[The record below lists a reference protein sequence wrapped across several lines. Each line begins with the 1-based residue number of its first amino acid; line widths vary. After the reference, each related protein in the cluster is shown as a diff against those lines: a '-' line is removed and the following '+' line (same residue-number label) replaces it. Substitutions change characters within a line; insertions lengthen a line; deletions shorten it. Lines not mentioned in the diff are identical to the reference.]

1 MYNIYHVWN
10 RDICTMH
17 FMYRKEVYVHV
28 QFTSLEKRKAYT
40 MYFPQ
45 RTDVHCT
52 IYFKYRIE
60 MHVQYTS

>member
-45 RTDVHCT
+45 RTDVH
-52 IYFKYRIE
+52 
-60 MHVQYTS
+60 VQYTS